1 MPAAPDS
8 APARC
13 RVALC
18 KDNAQQA
25 NPRPHA
31 LDLHHRNR
39 TASLRRNLLM
49 SFAALSLTIGLLL
62 LHPLNHALHF
72 ESLTKVVVLVSLFS
86 VGLETGP
93 PIVRPALVVAMAM
106 GDMLTPV
113 APPANGVGFLA
124 LLLRVIRS
132 AGRTQATLD
141 TCLGGPALHERSV
154 RHPRRRATSVRQ
166 SATIDTA
173 FVHMVAGD
181 SEAGVL
187 GCLRALLPVS
197 WLNNHKTH

>member
-1 MPAAPDS
+1 
-8 APARC
+8 
-13 RVALC
+13 
-18 KDNAQQA
+18 
-25 NPRPHA
+25 
-31 LDLHHRNR
+31 
-39 TASLRRNLLM
+39 M

-106 GDMLTPV
+106 GDMLTLV

-132 AGRTQATLD
+132 AWVGLRLLWTPVS
-141 TCLGGPALHERSV
+141 GGPALHERSV

>member
-132 AGRTQATLD
+132 AWVGLRLLWTPVSGDQRFMSARFGIP
-141 TCLGGPALHERSV
+141 GGEQPPFDNRQRSIPHLCTWSRV
-154 RHPRRRATSVRQ
+154 IARRAYWDV
-166 SATIDTA
+166 
-173 FVHMVAGD
+173 
-181 SEAGVL
+181 
-187 GCLRALLPVS
+187 
-197 WLNNHKTH
+197 